1 MKKITVLSLAFAL
14 VSFTFSSCKK
24 KEVADVTITYEVL
37 LSNPARTAS
46 ITYVNS
52 TGGTDIQG
60 ITTSS
65 FTKSYTVKSSSE
77 KVNYGLSLNCYSK
90 YVTGSTTTY
99 QPQDVTIN
107 IKEDDK
113 VIKTLTRSQTGSIYI
128 YSSDISA
135 SLPSATKYK

>member
-14 VSFTFSSCKK
+14 LSFTFSSCKK
-24 KEVADVTITYEVL
+24 REIADVTITYEVL

-77 KVNYGLSLNCYSK
+77 KVNYGISLNCYSK
-90 YVTGSTTTY
+90 YVTGSVTTY

-113 VIKTLTRSQTGSIYI
+113 VIKTLTRSGSASIYI
-128 YSSDISA
+128 YSGDISA